1 MESNEILG
9 IFRVDKHEY
18 LELIL
23 DGKLRFTPIEKYKVA
38 EDKEYHRNDSMEGL
52 KRVSQDAGR
61 KDWIPFVF
69 DSGPAAGVGFEI
81 RVVTQ
86 VKVAGA
92 LPNTSV
98 LCFSTVTRTDI
109 PELGEFSKYK
119 MDPRMFEFGNVAL
132 VIQDI
137 RQFIDRFL
145 AKAKG
150 IGLKPDNGSV
160 GYVDG
165 DRFEGAEM
173 RPVTCPMT
181 RLPTAL
187 PTAIAIKSVTAPTI
201 SVVDKPARGPIR
213 PLLRAAERRAG
224 QASPGATDGRA
235 ACRRR

>member
-165 DRFEGAEM
+165 DRFEGEVKRIGFAKLKDPFHYQKEYRLALRFNDKAPREYILDIGSIRDIAE
-173 RPVTCPMT
+173 
-181 RLPTAL
+181 
-187 PTAIAIKSVTAPTI
+187 IKPLFKPKVE
-201 SVVDKPARGPIR
+201 VD
-213 PLLRAAERRAG
+213 
-224 QASPGATDGRA
+224 
-235 ACRRR
+235 